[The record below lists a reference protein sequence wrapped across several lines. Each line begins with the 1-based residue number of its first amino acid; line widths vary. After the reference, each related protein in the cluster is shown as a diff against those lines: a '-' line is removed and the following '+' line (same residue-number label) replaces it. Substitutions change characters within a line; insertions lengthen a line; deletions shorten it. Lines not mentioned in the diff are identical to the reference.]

1 MNEFY
6 MYFFLRQILQII
18 IFLSDME
25 TLTKIFTIMLVDFTG
40 QFKPF
45 FNPSNIALPGK
56 GDGFIPELN
65 ISDRVVLIDTIG
77 SVSSYF
83 QILILIIENKLF
95 NKTQLT
101 VLLGALLL
109 HICSILNYLYDIPNG
124 IPTEKNTLGGN
135 RIFPDLFKPIMLA
148 FLLYNNSK
156 NKN

>member
-1 MNEFY
+1 M
-6 MYFFLRQILQII
+6 
-18 IFLSDME
+18 
-25 TLTKIFTIMLVDFTG
+25 
-40 QFKPF
+40 
-45 FNPSNIALPGK
+45 
-56 GDGFIPELN
+56 
-65 ISDRVVLIDTIG
+65 
-77 SVSSYF
+77 SSYF

-156 NKN
+156 KKSQ